1 MGILLVDPR
10 HVHPQLVPEVAFL
23 ISWEGVVGIII
34 VGQNAMDFWY
44 SLQCIKESLRAETGP
59 SAISAM
65 DVLTSREPFAL
76 VGPSIWVV
84 AMCEGS
90 PFATD
95 DVAHTPWRLKW
106 IDGFDELQPIAED
119 EGQFR
124 AMKSPRPIHLAK
136 P

>member
-1 MGILLVDPR
+1 
-10 HVHPQLVPEVAFL
+10 
-23 ISWEGVVGIII
+23 
-34 VGQNAMDFWY
+34 
-44 SLQCIKESLRAETGP
+44 
-59 SAISAM
+59 M

-106 IDGFDELQPIAED
+106 IDGFDEPGLRGLEEFQQ
-119 EGQFR
+119 GNQNT
-124 AMKSPRPIHLAK
+124 
-136 P
+136 